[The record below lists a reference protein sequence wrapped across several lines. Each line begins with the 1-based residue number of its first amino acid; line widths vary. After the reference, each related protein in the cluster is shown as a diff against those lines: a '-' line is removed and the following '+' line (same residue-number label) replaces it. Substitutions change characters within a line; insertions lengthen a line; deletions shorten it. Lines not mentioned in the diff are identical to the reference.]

1 MLNELIL
8 TAAVVT
14 SIPAPTPQWDGP
26 GLAGLLLV
34 VGWIFAICLVVCVL
48 GGVVSGAAIGLG
60 KAMDNGQLQNKG
72 LGGLVGSLIG
82 VAVCGVIVVV
92 LNFVFNAFGG

>member
-1 MLNELIL
+1 MLNELVF
-8 TAAVVT
+8 AASAVA
-14 SIPAPTPQWDGP
+14 SIPAPTPKWDGP
-26 GLAGLLLV
+26 GLSGLLLV
-34 VGWIFAICLVVCVL
+34 VGWIFAICLVICVL
-48 GGVVSGAAIGLG
+48 GGIVSGAAIGLG

-92 LNFVFNAFGG
+92 LNFVFNAFGS